1 MNLTYGGRIIALPI
15 LMLNLPS
22 SFNLILNQGLVRI
35 LTFPNG
41 ANGMAV
47 VLPAPFLN
55 ISDLT
60 INNRERGLLG
70 LAFHK
75 NYDKNGFFFVNYI
88 DGRWTNASAP
98 SSATPP
104 GNTIISRYRAF
115 PPSSNVA
122 DSTSGT
128 VLKNISQPYRNHN
141 GGEMRFGPDG
151 FLYIGLGDGGS
162 SNDPFGLSQNVN
174 NCCNP
179 AESSCLSGTKNCCEC
194 TVNKSRFI

>member
-1 MNLTYGGRIIALPI
+1 
-15 LMLNLPS
+15 MLNLPS
-22 SFNLILNQGLVRI
+22 SFNLILNKGLIRI
-35 LTFPNG
+35 LTFPNE

-47 VLPAPFLN
+47 VLPSPFLN
-55 ISDLT
+55 ISNLI

-70 LAFHK
+70 LAFHT
-75 NYDKNGFFFVNYI
+75 NYARNGYFFVNYI

-98 SSATPP
+98 ANATPP

-122 DSTSGT
+122 NSTSGT
-128 VLKNISQPYRNHN
+128 VMKNISQPYRNHN
-141 GGEMRFGPDG
+141 GGEMQFGPDG

-162 SNDPFGLSQNVN
+162 ANDPQGLSQNVN

-179 AESSCLSGTKNCCEC
+179 AEVSSCPDGTKNCCEC